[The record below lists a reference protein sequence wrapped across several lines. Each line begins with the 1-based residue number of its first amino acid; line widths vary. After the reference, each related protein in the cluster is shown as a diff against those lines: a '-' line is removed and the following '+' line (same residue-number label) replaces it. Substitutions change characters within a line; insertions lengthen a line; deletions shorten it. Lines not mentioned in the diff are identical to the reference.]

1 MILKSK
7 KSIRLLSIL
16 IEEETKKRNIPSNWN
31 NKSTSYHKLIEFLK
45 IIIQR
50 SRFFSPISRNHRK
63 RFIIPLSIRSK
74 SARWEDQTLPS
85 LPFKTRNVTN
95 ISSPRERHLE
105 RNSLFPK
112 NPHVARL

>member
-7 KSIRLLSIL
+7 KSIRLLFSLKDWEEKHPIK
-16 IEEETKKRNIPSNWN
+16 IEQHLYWN
-31 NKSTSYHKLIEFLK
+31 NKSILIEFLK

-74 SARWEDQTLPS
+74 SARWEDQTFPS